1 MPPTA
6 DLIAAAPTPA
16 RIELAPGVYT
26 PEDALVI
33 RFSRGGGP
41 GGQNVNKVNTR
52 AELWLAIDN
61 LTGIAPDALLR
72 LQSLAGSRF
81 TQAREI
87 HLVSQV
93 ERTQESNRADVMQR
107 LREMIVQAM
116 VRPKPRRKT
125 RPTAASRR
133 RRLDAKRHRAGIK
146 SNRRGGEE

>member
-1 MPPTA
+1 MPPTD
-6 DLIAAAPTPA
+6 DLIAVSPTPA

-52 AELWLAIDN
+52 AELWLQIDR
-61 LTGIAPDALLR
+61 LIGMAPDALVR
-72 LQSLAGSRF
+72 LQNLAGSRF
-81 TQAREI
+81 TQSREI

-93 ERTQESNRADVMQR
+93 ERTQESNRADVLQR
-107 LREMIVQAM
+107 LREMIVRAL
-116 VRPKPRRKT
+116 VRPRSRRKT

-146 SNRRGGEE
+146 SNRRGREE